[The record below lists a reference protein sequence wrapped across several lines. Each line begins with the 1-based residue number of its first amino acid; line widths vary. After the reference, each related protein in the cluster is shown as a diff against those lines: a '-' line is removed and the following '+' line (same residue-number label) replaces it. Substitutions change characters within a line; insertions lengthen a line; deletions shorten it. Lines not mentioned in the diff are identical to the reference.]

1 MNERR
6 DPTTLL
12 AGVITLAAVIG
23 VVIAVPSVLPAGL
36 RNLVGLG
43 PHRQVAARS
52 LGQSTGFAFLAHQP
66 GHPSDPVGYDPC
78 TVIHVV
84 VNPHDAPPY
93 GLDLVRQAMA
103 EVGDRSGLRFVY
115 DGTTDRRQRWEG
127 ESTPVLLGI
136 PRSRPVLV
144 SWSTA
149 AETHELA
156 GAVAGVGGSA
166 ALPDNGGYL
175 RYFTGGVTLDAED
188 FAGME
193 QRPDGRAEEL
203 AVVLHEF
210 GHVVGLA
217 HVDDPDALM
226 NPAPHVTDFSP
237 GDLAGLARVGRTRC
251 A

>member
-1 MNERR
+1 MHERR
-6 DPTTLL
+6 DPTTIL
-12 AGVITLAAVIG
+12 AAAITLAAVIG
-23 VVIAVPSVLPAGL
+23 FVIAVPSVLPAGL

-52 LGQSTGFAFLAHQP
+52 VGQSTGFAFLAHQR
-66 GHPSDPVGYDPC
+66 GNRDSPVGYDPC
-78 TVIHVV
+78 KVIHVV
-84 VNPHDAPPY
+84 MNPREAPSY
-93 GLDLVRQAMA
+93 GLALVKQAMA
-103 EVGDRSGLRFVY
+103 EVGERSGLRFVY
-115 DGTTDRRQRWEG
+115 DGTTNRRQQWQG

-144 SWSTA
+144 SWSTG

-156 GAVAGVGGSA
+156 GSVAGLGGSA

-175 RYFTGGVTLDAED
+175 RFFTGGITLDSQD
-188 FAGME
+188 FARME
-193 QRPDGRAEEL
+193 QQPDGQAEQL

-217 HVDDPDALM
+217 HVKDPDALM
-226 NPAPHVTDFSP
+226 NPAPHVTSFSP
-237 GDLAGLARVGRTRC
+237 GDLAGLARVGRTSC